1 MCPKYPHRH
10 YNVSK
15 GTQIILN
22 VFGHNFKYRLNQY
35 LSGPIHT
42 RTYIKL
48 TPSFADC
55 TSPIITTGKKA
66 FFFIHLYIYL
76 NIIRN
81 YKLEENMAIDYVS
94 TTPLQP
100 RGYNRTTRGA
110 HTISI
115 KIIGYRFN
123 HATI

>member
-15 GTQIILN
+15 GTEIILN

-66 FFFIHLYIYL
+66 FFFHTSVHLFEYHTQLQARGKHGNRLCI
-76 NIIRN
+76 N
-81 YKLEENMAIDYVS
+81 D
-94 TTPLQP
+94 PL
-100 RGYNRTTRGA
+100 T
-110 HTISI
+110 
-115 KIIGYRFN
+115 
-123 HATI
+123 ATWLQQDN